1 MTLTDD
7 IRAAKKQRQFHSAR
21 DFETSAAQIGEVDD
35 PGEDIKRKARLVIA
49 GNAKG
54 RSRKAQVEYAA
65 LLMQMLGVYPGQDF
79 DPTAPTIIPRS
90 PNMRDRR

>member
-21 DFETSAAQIGEVDD
+21 DFETSSSQIGEVDD

-49 GNAKG
+49 GNA
-54 RSRKAQVEYAA
+54 ADAEDAA